1 LFLDE
6 ISELHLDLQ
15 PKLLRVLEDGS
26 FERVGGSKTMKVD
39 VRVIAATNQDLR
51 QEVKQGRFRADLF
64 YRLNVYPI
72 SVPSLKK
79 RRDDIPLLVDHFV
92 PQLAAR
98 IGKKI
103 DQISPWSMEQ
113 LVDYDWPGNVR
124 ELKNVL
130 ERAVITSSGSVLRLP
145 ADLVT
150 EKQKKQSKSF
160 EYEDGLAS
168 LVFVEKAHIFR
179 VLESTEWRIDGP
191 SGAAKILDIN
201 TSTLR
206 SRMKKL
212 GIKRE

>member
-15 PKLLRVLEDGS
+15 PKLLRVLEDGT

-39 VRVIAATNQDLR
+39 VRVIAATNRDLR
-51 QEVKQGRFRADLF
+51 QEVKQGRFRPDLF

-79 RRDDIPLLVDHFV
+79 RRDDITLLVEFFV
-92 PQLAAR
+92 PKLASR
-98 IGKKI
+98 MGKHI

-145 ADLVT
+145 TALVT
-150 EKQKKQSKSF
+150 EMKNGPSNAS
-160 EYEDGLAS
+160 EHADGLAP
-168 LVFVEKAHIFR
+168 LVSVEKAHILKI
-179 VLESTEWRIDGP
+179 LEATAWRIDGP
-191 SGAAKILDIN
+191 KGAAKILEIN
-201 TSTLR
+201 SSTLR

-212 GIKRE
+212 GIKRD